1 MRPAGCAIR
10 RSKLPADATATCTNS
25 QNERCERADTVRCWW
40 VGLTE
45 RESERYGGDGRREM
59 SPDRRARVRDRG
71 NIWATLCCASTGI
84 YERTQAIKVLRLR
97 SVGAPSPPYK
107 GSVKIVLCVHTDQK
121 WVEGSTRRHQRACGA
136 WLISLIRPKG
146 RRRPICSSVQGQRV
160 AFAARRATPAPI
172 TAS

>member
-107 GSVKIVLCVHTDQK
+107 GSVKRNTDIKKRHHVICHSPLRNRTRADSPPTKNAKKRKKTASWLCV
-121 WVEGSTRRHQRACGA
+121 GSRNG
-136 WLISLIRPKG
+136 
-146 RRRPICSSVQGQRV
+146 
-160 AFAARRATPAPI
+160 
-172 TAS
+172 

>member
-1 MRPAGCAIR
+1 M
-10 RSKLPADATATCTNS
+10 
-25 QNERCERADTVRCWW
+25 RCWW

-71 NIWATLCCASTGI
+71 NIWARLCCASTGI

-107 GSVKIVLCVHTDQK
+107 GSVKMPGTKENLMMMMMNIVIKENLRTLFC
-121 WVEGSTRRHQRACGA
+121 
-136 WLISLIRPKG
+136 L
-146 RRRPICSSVQGQRV
+146 RRPLCAGEAFVPGGYYGAPPDSTNTRKLAESGSCRGVLYCCAKEGATCAMRTAKSVRMYV
-160 AFAARRATPAPI
+160 
-172 TAS
+172 